1 MNLKRKMLV
10 LVKGLKKNF
19 KVFIL
24 FKLWGQ
30 IILIHLNGKVLLFS
44 IPSWPCLVER
54 LERVKW
60 DNKRQIL

>member
-44 IPSWPCLVER
+44 IPSWLCLVES
-54 LERVKW
+54 LEIIRKIVKA
-60 DNKRQIL
+60 